1 MCEQVTIYRQ
11 SVFMLSNL
19 EMPLY
24 FLSAHLF
31 IHTRFNPAYASL
43 AINYQVYSCKH
54 FYAIMIAD

>member
-31 IHTRFNPAYASL
+31 IQTRFKPAYASL
-43 AINYQVYSCKH
+43 AINYSKH
-54 FYAIMIAD
+54 FYAIIS